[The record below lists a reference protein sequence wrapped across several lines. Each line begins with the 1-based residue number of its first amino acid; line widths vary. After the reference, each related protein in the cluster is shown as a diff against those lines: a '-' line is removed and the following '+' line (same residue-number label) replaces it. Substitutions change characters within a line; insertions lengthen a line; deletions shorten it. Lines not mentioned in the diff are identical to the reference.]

1 MTTLNERAR
10 ISVTLP
16 ITDEIKQIAD
26 TLAAQQPNL
35 DKARQVWL
43 NALAVGV
50 MKNYFEMMNVPTDL
64 RTSDSQNAWLC
75 MAADIA
81 DLVLPGLGK
90 IECRPVKAGQD
101 SCYVPIE
108 SWVDRIGYVAV
119 ILDEAASRAT
129 IDGFLPNVGV
139 ENVPLKSFQPTEMLL
154 KHIEYLSQPS
164 VVVQIG
170 QWLDET
176 VQVGWQAVETLLMP
190 QQLAY
195 QFNARSL
202 PDDQNRRIRSPEQ
215 STLPP
220 SDDLDAIKQAK
231 VIHFNDADETSLMMK
246 LALFPKTE
254 NDSSASQRVIISI
267 NPFIDEM
274 PLPEGVHLEL
284 LSSDGTVV
292 EEKTAQSSDWSIG
305 FDINVDP
312 GDRFDIRVSL
322 DGAVVQEQFVL

>member
-119 ILDEAASRAT
+119 ILDEPVSRAT

-139 ENVPLKSFQPTEMLL
+139 ENVPLKSFQPIEMLL

-164 VVVQIG
+164 VVVKLD
-170 QWLDET
+170 QWLNET
-176 VQVGWQAVETLLMP
+176 VHVGWQAVETLLKP
-190 QQLAY
+190 QLAY

-202 PDDQNRRIRSPEQ
+202 RSESNRTTSSPEEA
-215 STLPP
+215 TLPS
-220 SDDLDAIKQAK
+220 SDDLDAVKQAK
-231 VIHFNDADETSLMMK
+231 VIQFNDADETSLMMK
-246 LALFPKTE
+246 LALFPKAE
-254 NDSSASQRVIISI
+254 NDSSAPQRVIISI
-267 NPFIDEM
+267 NPFIDEGS
-274 PLPEGVHLEL
+274 LPEGIHLEL
-284 LSSDGTVV
+284 LSSDGAVL
-292 EEKTAQSSDWSIG
+292 EEKMAQSSDWSIG

>member
-1 MTTLNERAR
+1 MTILNERER

-16 ITDEIKQIAD
+16 ITTEVKQIAD
-26 TLAAQQPNL
+26 ILAAQQPNI

-64 RTSDSQNAWLC
+64 RTSDSQSPWLC

-90 IECRPVKAGQD
+90 IECRPVKVGQD

-129 IDGFLPNVGV
+129 IEGFLPNVGV
-139 ENVPLKSFQPTEMLL
+139 ENVPLKSFQPIEMLL
-154 KHIEYLSQPS
+154 KHIEHLSQPS
-164 VVVQIG
+164 MVVQLG

-190 QQLAY
+190 QLAY

-202 PDDQNRRIRSPEQ
+202 RSEPNRTVRSSEEVMH
-215 STLPP
+215 LPP
-220 SDDLDAIKQAK
+220 DDLDAVKQAK
-231 VIHFNDADETSLMMK
+231 VIQFNDADETSLMMK
-246 LALFPKTE
+246 LALFPKAE
-254 NDSSASQRVIISI
+254 NDSSAPQRVIISI
-267 NPFIDEM
+267 NPFIDEGS
-274 PLPEGVHLEL
+274 LPEGVHLEL
-284 LSSDGTVV
+284 LSSDGAVV
-292 EEKTAQSSDWSIG
+292 KEKTAQPTDRSIG

-312 GDRFDIRVSL
+312 GDLFDIRVSL
-322 DGAVVQEQFVL
+322 DGAVVQERFVL